1 MMKEA
6 LLFLYK
12 RDLLQLRKE
21 VEAFKDESNLWRL
34 EGEIKNTAGNL
45 ALHLAGNLQHF
56 IGHVLGGSDYQR
68 DREYELTA
76 KNVSRDDLIKE
87 IDAAI
92 ATLENVVPKLD
103 ESAFN
108 QPYPIKIALGDFTIF
123 QMLVHLQGHLNY
135 HLGQVNYLRRILDC

>member
-1 MMKEA
+1 MKEA

-21 VEAFKDESNLWRL
+21 VEAFNDEANLWRL

-45 ALHLAGNLQHF
+45 ALHLCGNLQHF
-56 IGHVLGGSDYQR
+56 VGHILGGSDYKR
-68 DREYELTA
+68 DRDYEFAA
-76 KNVSRDDLIKE
+76 KDVQREVILKE
-87 IDAAI
+87 IDTTI
-92 ATLENVVPKLD
+92 ETLDLVVPKLD
-103 ESAFN
+103 ESSFD

>member
-1 MMKEA
+1 MKEE

-12 RDLLQLRKE
+12 RDLLQLKNE

-45 ALHLAGNLQHF
+45 ALHLCGNLQHF
-56 IGHVLGGSDYQR
+56 IGHILCGSDYQR
-68 DREYELTA
+68 DRDYEFAA
-76 KNVSRDDLIKE
+76 KNVAREDIIKE
-87 IDAAI
+87 IDTTI
-92 ATLENVVPKLD
+92 ETLERLVPKLD
-103 ESAFN
+103 KSTFDQAF
-108 QPYPIKIALGDFTIF
+108 PIKIALGDFTIF